1 MGLGMIGASDTRLSA
16 MIRPA
21 PAAPPADLRRALDL
35 MQQGQLAAAATIF
48 QTLSGTHPDLAVAH
62 AGLGRC
68 LGRLGHRL
76 RALDALRHAARLM
89 GRGLK
94 HGMPGDAVLDLVFE
108 FQALHAHAESLP
120 IIDMVLRSHPAL
132 ARAHHLKALALERE
146 KRIDEA
152 LRSAARAVALAPLEN
167 NAHLLLATLEAR
179 CGALAQARM
188 RLEDR
193 MPLAPP
199 ALQARMGQ
207 ELGRIL
213 ALQGEH
219 DSAFATTARAN
230 ATQLAAL
237 VDAGFDPE
245 RLYAE
250 LSEERRRC
258 TPEWIAHHALP
269 ATGTPPYDPIFLIGF
284 YRSGTTLLEQ
294 MFASHPAVAVSGE
307 ADLIPQVLQ
316 QLRSTCAGAHAHWTQ
331 AWESIDADA
340 RQRLR
345 ACYFERAAASIGPI
359 PPRLRLLDKTT
370 LNTLHIGLIRTLFP
384 RAHIFFALRD
394 PRDVLLSCFTQSFVP
409 TPLTAQLLDWTQ
421 GARFYDQV
429 MQHWHAMRPLL
440 GASAT
445 TVRYEEVVADPQ
457 SALAPALASAGLP
470 WVPDMTR
477 FHEQAHRRPISTP
490 SFAAVTRPLHADAV
504 GRWCR
509 HARHFDSVMPWIAPH
524 LQAGGYA

>member
-1 MGLGMIGASDTRLSA
+1 MIETSHHRFRV
-16 MIRPA
+16 MIRHA
-21 PAAPPADLRRALDL
+21 PTLPPADLRRALDL
-35 MQQGQLAAAATIF
+35 MQQGQFSAAATVF
-48 QTLSGTHPDLAVAH
+48 QTLSDAHPDLAVAH

-76 RALDALRHAARLM
+76 RALDALRQAARLM
-89 GRGLK
+89 GRALRR
-94 HGMPGDAVLDLVFE
+94 GMPGDAVLDLVFE
-108 FQALHAHAESLP
+108 MQTLHAHAESLP
-120 IIDMVLRSHPAL
+120 VIDTVLRSHPGL

-152 LRSAARAVALAPLEN
+152 LRSAARAVALAPHED

-179 CGALAQARM
+179 CGTPEQARA
-188 RLEDR
+188 RLEAR

-199 ALQARMGQ
+199 VLQARMGQ

-219 DSAFATTARAN
+219 ASAFAATTRAN
-230 ATQLAAL
+230 ALQLSAL
-237 VDAGFDPE
+237 VQAGFDPE
-245 RLYAE
+245 RLYTE

-269 ATGTPPYDPIFLIGF
+269 ATAAAPCDPIFLIGF

-294 MFASHPAVAVSGE
+294 MFASHPALRVSGE
-307 ADLIPQVLQ
+307 ADLIPQVLH
-316 QLRSTCAGAHAHWTQ
+316 QLRATSAGRHAHWTQ
-331 AWESIDADA
+331 AWESIDAAA

-345 ACYFERAAASIGPI
+345 ARYFEHAAASIGPI

-370 LNTLHIGLIRTLFP
+370 LNTVHIGLIRTLFP
-384 RAHIFFALRD
+384 RAHVIFALRD

-429 MQHWHAMRPLL
+429 MLHWHAMRPAL
-440 GASAT
+440 GESAT
-445 TVRYEEVVADPQ
+445 VVRYEDVVADPH
-457 SALAPALASAGLP
+457 SALAPVLASAGLS
-470 WVPDMTR
+470 WATDMTR

-490 SFAAVTRPLHADAV
+490 SFAAVTRPIYADAV
-504 GRWCR
+504 GRWRR
-509 HARHFDSVMPWIAPH
+509 HAGQFDAVMPWIARH
-524 LQAGGYA
+524 LQDGGYA